1 MPCTPDAP
9 DRLRL
14 VHQELVRLR
23 QGPGLARPTAVLDL
37 SAPVRRM
44 LAPPADPASEAVQ
57 VVAALASVIED
68 LDRHHRRYAA
78 VDFNLA
84 EEHSFPTL
92 TERQESLA
100 QQLGCAAKT
109 VRRHSDRALEII
121 AVRLLTARGSSPGL
135 YVGETVTDAVQQDR
149 ASSWQHVLARFW
161 RLSPGSTVDVVCS
174 EIPEEE
180 RPEFASP
187 SDRNYLRYAKF
198 ADLDSLVYVRTRVLQ
213 ALPTVSIR
221 DFSPSEYYD
230 AGTDALVVIGG
241 PPWNAKFR
249 EFQPQLP
256 FFFEPHPLGEDDP
269 LVVPLLGDRKLGPLW
284 TPRSELLSDIAVF
297 VRLTLSQGTTV
308 FLLGGCLTLGVLA
321 AAKCFLQGERGAANA
336 RYITDLV
343 DERDFVL
350 ITEAAR
356 LGGITDVADLARST
370 PLVLLAR
377 GADDHFEV
385 LVDNTQRRPY
395 S

>member
-14 VHQELVRLR
+14 VRQELVRLR
-23 QGPGLARPTAVLDL
+23 QGPGLAHPTAVLDL

-44 LAPPADPASEAVQ
+44 LAPPADAASEAVQ
-57 VVAALASVIED
+57 VVAALAAVIAD

-84 EEHSFPTL
+84 EEHSYPTL

-121 AVRLLTARGSSPGL
+121 AVRLLTAGGSTPGAH
-135 YVGETVTDAVQQDR
+135 VSETATDAVQQEG
-149 ASSWQHVLARFW
+149 ALSWQQVLARFW
-161 RLSPGSTVDVVCS
+161 RLSPGSTIDIVCS
-174 EIPEEE
+174 EIPEGE

-187 SDRNYLRYAKF
+187 RDRNYVRYARF
-198 ADLDSLVYVRTRVLQ
+198 ADLDSLVYVRTRLLQ
-213 ALPTVSIR
+213 ALPTVNIR

-230 AGTDALVVIGG
+230 AGADALVVIGG
-241 PPWNAKFR
+241 PVWNANFR
-249 EFQPQLP
+249 EFLPQLP

-269 LVVPLLGDRKLGPLW
+269 LVIPSLGDRKLGPLW
-284 TPRSELLSDIAVF
+284 TPQSEHLSDVVVF

-308 FLLGGCLTLGVLA
+308 FLLGGCLTLGVLGA
-321 AAKCFLQGERGAANA
+321 AQCFLQGECGAANA
-336 RYITDLV
+336 RYITDMV
-343 DERDFVL
+343 EARDFVL
-350 ITEAAR
+350 VTEAVR
-356 LGGITDVADLARST
+356 VGGITDVADLARST

-377 GADDHFEV
+377 GADGHFEV
-385 LVDNTQRRPY
+385 LIDDAQRRPY
-395 S
+395 P

>member
-1 MPCTPDAP
+1 
-9 DRLRL
+9 
-14 VHQELVRLR
+14 
-23 QGPGLARPTAVLDL
+23 
-37 SAPVRRM
+37 M

-121 AVRLLTARGSSPGL
+121 AVRLLTARGNTPG
-135 YVGETVTDAVQQDR
+135 VHASETATVVQLNG
-149 ASSWQHVLARFW
+149 APSWQQVVAQFW
-161 RLSPGSTVDVVCS
+161 RLSPASTVDIVCS

-187 SDRNYLRYAKF
+187 RDRNYLRYAKF
-198 ADLDSLVYVRTRVLQ
+198 ADLDSLIYVQARLLQ

-249 EFQPQLP
+249 EFLPQLP

-269 LVVPLLGDRKLGPLW
+269 LVVPSLGNRKLGPLW

-308 FLLGGCLTLGVLA
+308 FLLGGCLTLGVLG

-350 ITEAAR
+350 VTEAAR
-356 LGGITDVADLARST
+356 LGGITDVIDLVRST
-370 PLVLLAR
+370 PLILLVR
-377 GADDHFEV
+377 GADGRFEV
-385 LVDNTQRRPY
+385 LVDNAQRRPY

>member
-14 VHQELVRLR
+14 VRQELVRLR
-23 QGPGLARPTAVLDL
+23 QGPGLAHPTAVLDL

-44 LAPPADPASEAVQ
+44 LAPPADAASEAVQ
-57 VVAALASVIED
+57 VVAALTSVIVD

-84 EEHSFPTL
+84 EEHSYPTL

-109 VRRHSDRALEII
+109 VRRHADRALEII
-121 AVRLLTARGSSPGL
+121 AVRLLTARGSTPG
-135 YVGETVTDAVQQDR
+135 VDAIETATDAVQLDG
-149 ASSWQHVLARFW
+149 APSWQEVLARFW
-161 RLSPGSTVDVVCS
+161 RLSSGSTVDIVCS

-187 SDRNYLRYAKF
+187 RDRNYLRYAKF
-198 ADLDSLVYVRTRVLQ
+198 ADLDSLVYVQARLLQ

-221 DFSPSEYYD
+221 DFSPSEYYN

-249 EFQPQLP
+249 EFLPQLP

-269 LVVPLLGDRKLGPLW
+269 LVIPSLGNRKLGPLW

-308 FLLGGCLTLGVLA
+308 FLLGGCLTLGVLG

-343 DERDFVL
+343 EERDFVL
-350 ITEAAR
+350 VTEAAR

-377 GADDHFEV
+377 GADGHFEV
-385 LVDNTQRRPY
+385 LVDNTQRHPY
-395 S
+395 P